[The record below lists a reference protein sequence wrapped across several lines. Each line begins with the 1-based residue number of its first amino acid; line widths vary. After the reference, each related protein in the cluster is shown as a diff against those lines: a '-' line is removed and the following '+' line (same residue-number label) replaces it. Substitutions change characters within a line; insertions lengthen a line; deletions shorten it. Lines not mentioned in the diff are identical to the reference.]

1 MSEDKIT
8 ITQKLQTFAADQNG
22 GQDLNLLID
31 EIDRQYDSYFDE
43 QKVSKSK
50 TWNPPKSKSKRSEM
64 PASYFLMPKERK
76 FPYKTRTGSISC
88 TGLLQAI
95 RRAQQHGYQS
105 VMKRAQSLYAKH
117 CKKSS

>member
-1 MSEDKIT
+1 MSENIEATNDNSLNQLISDV
-8 ITQKLQTFAADQNG
+8 DQ
-22 GQDLNLLID
+22 
-31 EIDRQYDSYFDE
+31 QYEHFYSDQ

-50 TWNPPKSKSKRSEM
+50 TWNPPKSKSKRAQM
-64 PASYFLMPKERK
+64 PASSFLMPKERK

-95 RRAQQHGYQS
+95 RRAQQHGYPS
-105 VMKRAQSLYAKH
+105 VMKRAQSLYARH